1 METEERDIVVECR
14 NLRKSYIL
22 GEVRVDAL
30 RGINMK
36 IYRGEMVSIMGPSGC
51 GKTTLLNIIGSLDNP
66 SSGQVLLERSDISRA
81 SEQQLTEIRRKSV
94 GFIFQF
100 YNLLPV
106 LTALENVE
114 LPMLIAG
121 IPKDERVQRATELLE
136 KVDLLRRK
144 DHKPDELSGGERQRV
159 AIARALS
166 NRPTILL
173 ADEPT
178 GDLDTESGTAILN
191 LLKELQKRFDLSYL
205 FITHD
210 LSVIQ
215 HIADRV
221 QVMYLGKM
229 VEGGTIDE
237 VFYNP
242 THPYTK
248 ALLSARPTFDPGTKT
263 DRIILEGDVP
273 SPINPPSGC
282 AFHPRCFEKGEHD
295 GCHLNSPKRV
305 ELGGEHYMYCSPLS
319 DKPTSYEGMEYI
331 SD

>member
-1 METEERDIVVECR
+1 MGTTEKNIVVECI

-36 IYRGEMVSIMGPSGC
+36 INRGEMVSIMGPSGC

-66 SSGQVLLERSDISRA
+66 SSGQVLLEKNDISRA
-81 SEQQLTEIRRKSV
+81 SEQELTEIRRKSV

-121 IPKDERVQRATELLE
+121 IPKDERVQRATKYVELLE
-136 KVDLLRRK
+136 KVDLLKRK

-178 GDLDTESGTAILN
+178 GDLDTESGLAILN
-191 LLKELQKRFDLSYL
+191 LLKEVNKTENQTLILV
-205 FITHD
+205 THD
-210 LSVIQ
+210 SNIARQANRVF
-215 HIADRV
+215 HIKD
-221 QVMYLGKM
+221 GM
-229 VEGGTIDE
+229 VSSIED
-237 VFYNP
+237 
-242 THPYTK
+242 
-248 ALLSARPTFDPGTKT
+248 
-263 DRIILEGDVP
+263 
-273 SPINPPSGC
+273 IN
-282 AFHPRCFEKGEHD
+282 
-295 GCHLNSPKRV
+295 
-305 ELGGEHYMYCSPLS
+305 
-319 DKPTSYEGMEYI
+319 
-331 SD
+331 

>member
-1 METEERDIVVECR
+1 MGTTEKDIVVECI

-36 IYRGEMVSIMGPSGC
+36 INRGEMVSIMGPSGC

-66 SSGQVLLERSDISRA
+66 SSGQVLLEKNDISRA
-81 SEQQLTEIRRKSV
+81 SEQELTEIRRKSV

-136 KVDLLRRK
+136 KVDLLKRK

-178 GDLDTESGTAILN
+178 GDLDTESGLAILN
-191 LLKELQKRFDLSYL
+191 LLKEVNKTENQTLILV
-205 FITHD
+205 THD
-210 LSVIQ
+210 SNIARQANRVF
-215 HIADRV
+215 HIKD
-221 QVMYLGKM
+221 GM
-229 VEGGTIDE
+229 VSSIED
-237 VFYNP
+237 
-242 THPYTK
+242 
-248 ALLSARPTFDPGTKT
+248 
-263 DRIILEGDVP
+263 
-273 SPINPPSGC
+273 IN
-282 AFHPRCFEKGEHD
+282 
-295 GCHLNSPKRV
+295 
-305 ELGGEHYMYCSPLS
+305 
-319 DKPTSYEGMEYI
+319 
-331 SD
+331 

>member
-1 METEERDIVVECR
+1 VIFLTADQDIVVECK

-36 IYRGEMVSIMGPSGC
+36 IDRGEMVSIMGPSGC

-66 SSGQVLLERSDISRA
+66 SSGQVLIEGKDISRA
-81 SEQQLTEIRRKSV
+81 SEQQLTDIRRKSV

-121 IPKDERVQRATELLE
+121 ISKDQRTQRATELLE

-159 AIARALS
+159 AIARSLS
-166 NRPTILL
+166 NKPTILL

-178 GDLDTESGTAILN
+178 GDLDTESGQSVLN
-191 LLKELQKRFDLSYL
+191 LLREVNKTENQTLILV
-205 FITHD
+205 THD
-210 LSVIQ
+210 SNIAREANRVF
-215 HIADRV
+215 HI
-221 QVMYLGKM
+221 K
-229 VEGGTIDE
+229 
-237 VFYNP
+237 
-242 THPYTK
+242 
-248 ALLSARPTFDPGTKT
+248 
-263 DRIILEGDVP
+263 
-273 SPINPPSGC
+273 
-282 AFHPRCFEKGEHD
+282 D
-295 GCHLNSPKRV
+295 GIVASI
-305 ELGGEHYMYCSPLS
+305 E
-319 DKPTSYEGMEYI
+319 DI
-331 SD
+331 

>member
-1 METEERDIVVECR
+1 MGTTEKNIVVECI

-36 IYRGEMVSIMGPSGC
+36 INRGEMVSIMGPSGC

-66 SSGQVLLERSDISRA
+66 SSGQVLLEKNDISRA
-81 SEQQLTEIRRKSV
+81 SEQELTEIRRKSV

-136 KVDLLRRK
+136 KVDLLKRK

-178 GDLDTESGTAILN
+178 GDLDTESGLAILN
-191 LLKELQKRFDLSYL
+191 LLKEVNKTENQTLILV
-205 FITHD
+205 THD
-210 LSVIQ
+210 SNIARQANRVF
-215 HIADRV
+215 HIKD
-221 QVMYLGKM
+221 GM
-229 VEGGTIDE
+229 VSSIED
-237 VFYNP
+237 
-242 THPYTK
+242 
-248 ALLSARPTFDPGTKT
+248 
-263 DRIILEGDVP
+263 
-273 SPINPPSGC
+273 IN
-282 AFHPRCFEKGEHD
+282 
-295 GCHLNSPKRV
+295 
-305 ELGGEHYMYCSPLS
+305 
-319 DKPTSYEGMEYI
+319 
-331 SD
+331 

>member
-1 METEERDIVVECR
+1 VIFLTADQDIVVECK

-36 IYRGEMVSIMGPSGC
+36 IGRGEMVSIMGPSGC

-66 SSGQVLLERSDISRA
+66 SSGQVLIEGKDISRA
-81 SEQQLTEIRRKSV
+81 SEQQLTDIRRKSV

-121 IPKDERVQRATELLE
+121 ISKDQRTQRATELLE

-159 AIARALS
+159 AIARSLS
-166 NRPTILL
+166 NK

-178 GDLDTESGTAILN
+178 GDLDTESGQSVLN
-191 LLKELQKRFDLSYL
+191 LLREVNKTENQTLILV
-205 FITHD
+205 THD
-210 LSVIQ
+210 SNIAREANRVF
-215 HIADRV
+215 HI
-221 QVMYLGKM
+221 K
-229 VEGGTIDE
+229 
-237 VFYNP
+237 
-242 THPYTK
+242 
-248 ALLSARPTFDPGTKT
+248 
-263 DRIILEGDVP
+263 
-273 SPINPPSGC
+273 
-282 AFHPRCFEKGEHD
+282 D
-295 GCHLNSPKRV
+295 GIVASI
-305 ELGGEHYMYCSPLS
+305 E
-319 DKPTSYEGMEYI
+319 DI
-331 SD
+331 

>member
-1 METEERDIVVECR
+1 MTADQDIVVECK

-36 IYRGEMVSIMGPSGC
+36 IGRGEMVSIMGPSGC

-66 SSGQVLLERSDISRA
+66 SSGQVLIEGKDISRA
-81 SEQQLTEIRRKSV
+81 SEQQLTDIRRKSV

-121 IPKDERVQRATELLE
+121 ISKDQRTQRATELLE

-159 AIARALS
+159 AIARSLS
-166 NRPTILL
+166 NK

-178 GDLDTESGTAILN
+178 GDLDTESGQSVLN
-191 LLKELQKRFDLSYL
+191 LLREVNKTENQTLILV
-205 FITHD
+205 THD
-210 LSVIQ
+210 SNIAREANRVF
-215 HIADRV
+215 HI
-221 QVMYLGKM
+221 K
-229 VEGGTIDE
+229 
-237 VFYNP
+237 
-242 THPYTK
+242 
-248 ALLSARPTFDPGTKT
+248 
-263 DRIILEGDVP
+263 
-273 SPINPPSGC
+273 
-282 AFHPRCFEKGEHD
+282 D
-295 GCHLNSPKRV
+295 GIVASI
-305 ELGGEHYMYCSPLS
+305 E
-319 DKPTSYEGMEYI
+319 DI
-331 SD
+331 

>member
-1 METEERDIVVECR
+1 METKENDIVVECI

-36 IYRGEMVSIMGPSGC
+36 ILRGEMVSIMGPSGC

-66 SSGQVLLERSDISRA
+66 SSGQVLLENSDISRA

-121 IPKDERVQRATELLE
+121 IPKDERSRRATELLE
-136 KVDLLRRK
+136 KVDLLKRK

-178 GDLDTESGTAILN
+178 GDLDTESGLAILN
-191 LLKELQKRFDLSYL
+191 LLKEVNKTENQTLILV
-205 FITHD
+205 THD
-210 LSVIQ
+210 SNIARQANRVF
-215 HIADRV
+215 HIKD
-221 QVMYLGKM
+221 GM
-229 VEGGTIDE
+229 VSSIED
-237 VFYNP
+237 
-242 THPYTK
+242 
-248 ALLSARPTFDPGTKT
+248 
-263 DRIILEGDVP
+263 
-273 SPINPPSGC
+273 IN
-282 AFHPRCFEKGEHD
+282 
-295 GCHLNSPKRV
+295 
-305 ELGGEHYMYCSPLS
+305 
-319 DKPTSYEGMEYI
+319 
-331 SD
+331 

>member
-1 METEERDIVVECR
+1 METTQKDIVVECI

-36 IYRGEMVSIMGPSGC
+36 INRGEMVSIMGPSGC

-66 SSGQVLLERSDISRA
+66 SSGQVLLERNDISRA
-81 SEQQLTEIRRKSV
+81 SEQELTEIRRKSV

-121 IPKDERVQRATELLE
+121 IPKDERIKRATELLE
-136 KVDLLRRK
+136 KVDLLKRK
-144 DHKPDELSGGERQRV
+144 DHKTDELSGGERQRV

-178 GDLDTESGTAILN
+178 GDLDTESGSSILN
-191 LLKELQKRFDLSYL
+191 LLKDVNKTENQTLILV
-205 FITHD
+205 THD
-210 LSVIQ
+210 SNIARQANRVF
-215 HIADRV
+215 HIKD
-221 QVMYLGKM
+221 GM
-229 VEGGTIDE
+229 VSSIED
-237 VFYNP
+237 
-242 THPYTK
+242 
-248 ALLSARPTFDPGTKT
+248 
-263 DRIILEGDVP
+263 
-273 SPINPPSGC
+273 IN
-282 AFHPRCFEKGEHD
+282 
-295 GCHLNSPKRV
+295 
-305 ELGGEHYMYCSPLS
+305 
-319 DKPTSYEGMEYI
+319 
-331 SD
+331 